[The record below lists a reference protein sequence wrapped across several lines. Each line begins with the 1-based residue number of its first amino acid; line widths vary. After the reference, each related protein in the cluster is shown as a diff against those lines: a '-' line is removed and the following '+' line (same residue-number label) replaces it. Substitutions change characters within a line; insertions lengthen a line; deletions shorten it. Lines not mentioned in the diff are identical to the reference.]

1 MRHRNFILA
10 SLGLAL
16 AGFWGPWLTHPAA
29 ALRLN
34 GFELSEWVTFLP
46 GVRDGSLPF
55 GRFTFLIPVATLISL
70 FGIAAARSRSQA
82 SARRRARLSALLPNA
97 WLGWG
102 LLFFALACV
111 AAIFPPYEAF
121 VRPDYWPEY
130 QPQFIAA
137 CAASAGLILIL
148 ALPDEVND
156 ILQIL
161 LALLGGGYALWATLS
176 LWAVVLQFNVRW
188 SIGLGWAAMLLGFAG
203 LTLSGWARLFS
214 PRMSP

>member
-1 MRHRNFILA
+1 MPHRNFVIA
-10 SLGLAL
+10 SLTLAL
-16 AGFWGPWLTHPAA
+16 VGFWAPWLTHPAA

-55 GRFTFLIPVATLISL
+55 GRFTFLIPVTALIPL
-70 FGIAAARSRSQA
+70 LGIASANSRSQTTT
-82 SARRRARLSALLPNA
+82 RRRFRLLALLPNSP
-97 WLGWG
+97 LSWG
-102 LLFFALACV
+102 LLFFALVCLV
-111 AAIFPPYEAF
+111 AIFPPYEAF
-121 VRPDYWPEY
+121 VLPDYWPEY

-137 CAASAGLILIL
+137 CAAFVGLILIL

-161 LALLGGGYALWATLS
+161 LALLGGGYALWATLA

-188 SIGLGWAAMLLGFAG
+188 SVGLGWAAMLLGFAG
-203 LTLSGWARLFS
+203 LTLSGWARLFG
-214 PRMSP
+214 PRMSA